1 MRKAKRLNN
10 GNGVQERLLEKAC
23 EVFAKKGYR
32 DATVAEI
39 CRGARA
45 NVAAINYY
53 FGNKE
58 TLYAQAWHLAF
69 HRSLKAHPP
78 SGGVPVDAP
87 VEQRLCGRIL
97 AIMER
102 LADPKGY
109 EFEIMHKELAN
120 PTGLLAEVMRESVEP
135 VRQGLASIVR
145 ELLGEKASEEQVML
159 CQMSIRSQCFDIL
172 VRKRHSRMFKAAGMK
187 AKLLPDRL
195 KNEEI
200 ADHILQFSLAGIREI
215 RRQIEADR
223 LNGRNSGVNRKTEE
237 KPAGKAAVAI

>member
-1 MRKAKRLNN
+1 MRQAKRQGN
-10 GNGVQERLLEKAC
+10 GNGVRERLLEKAC

-45 NVAAINYY
+45 NIAAINYY

-58 TLYAQAWHLAF
+58 KLYAEAWHLAF

-78 SGGVPVDAP
+78 DRGVPADAP
-87 VEQRLCGRIL
+87 VEQRLAGRIL

-120 PTGLLAEVMRESVEP
+120 PTGLLAEVMRKSIEP
-135 VRQGLASIVR
+135 VRQGLGGIVR
-145 ELLGEKASEEQVML
+145 ELLGEEASEEEVML
-159 CQMSIRSQCFDIL
+159 CQMSIRSQCFDVL
-172 VRKRHSRMFKAAGMK
+172 VRKRHSRMLKAAGMK
-187 AKLLPDRL
+187 AKMLPD
-195 KNEEI
+195 KQKIEEI

-215 RRQIEADR
+215 RHQIEEGKP
-223 LNGRNSGVNRKTEE
+223 NGRNSGITSKAEE
-237 KPAGKAAVAI
+237 GRAVKAAVKV

>member
-1 MRKAKRLNN
+1 
-10 GNGVQERLLEKAC
+10 
-23 EVFAKKGYR
+23 
-32 DATVAEI
+32 
-39 CRGARA
+39 
-45 NVAAINYY
+45 
-53 FGNKE
+53 
-58 TLYAQAWHLAF
+58 
-69 HRSLKAHPP
+69 
-78 SGGVPVDAP
+78 
-87 VEQRLCGRIL
+87 
-97 AIMER
+97 MER

-109 EFEIMHKELAN
+109 EFEIIHKELAN
-120 PTGLLAEVMRESVEP
+120 PTGLLAEVMRQSIEP

-195 KNEEI
+195 KIEEI

-215 RRQIEADR
+215 RRQIEADK
-223 LNGRNSGVNRKTEE
+223 LNGRNSGVSGKTEE

>member
-1 MRKAKRLNN
+1 MRKAKRPNN
-10 GNGVQERLLEKAC
+10 GNGVRERLIEKAC

-58 TLYAQAWHLAF
+58 KLYAEAWGVAF
-69 HRSLKAHPP
+69 GRSLKAHPP
-78 SGGVPVDAP
+78 SGGVPADAA
-87 VEQRLCGRIL
+87 VEKRLAGRIL

-109 EFEIMHKELAN
+109 EFEIIHKELAN
-120 PTGLLAEVMRESVEP
+120 PTGLLAEVMRKSIEP
-135 VRQGLASIVR
+135 VRQGLAGIVR

-195 KNEEI
+195 KIEEI
-200 ADHILQFSLAGIREI
+200 EDHILQFSLAGIREI
-215 RRQIEADR
+215 RRRIEEGK
-223 LNGRNSGVNRKTEE
+223 LNGRSSGINSK
-237 KPAGKAAVAI
+237 AGKGSAAKAAVKV